1 MSQSVKIGNLVLG
14 EGIPKICV
22 PIVGR
27 TEEEVLDLAAN
38 IMDHKPDMVE
48 WRIDFLTDVFNTEK
62 TIGALKKLKDILK
75 EIPLLVTFRTKGEGG
90 EQSASMEEY
99 IELYEKIMGTQFADA
114 IDVEAFFGEKILET
128 LSEKAHSY
136 GVKVV
141 ASNHDFL
148 GTPPGEELE
157 RRLRF
162 MQSSGADVAKIAVMP
177 QSQSDVLTLLSATEV
192 IAAEGRTPVITMS
205 MGGKGMVSRILGE
218 NFGSCL
224 TFGMVGRASA
234 PGQIPIGQLRTLL
247 DTIHQYS

>member
-1 MSQSVKIGNLVLG
+1 MSQSVQIGKLVLG

-27 TEEEVLDLAAN
+27 TEEEVLELAAD
-38 IMDHKPDMVE
+38 IVKHEPDIIE
-48 WRIDFLTDVFNTEK
+48 WRIDFLPDVLNTEK
-62 TIGALKKLKDILK
+62 TLGTLKKLKAVLK

-90 EQSASMEEY
+90 EQSVSVEEY
-99 IELYEKIMGTQFADA
+99 IGLYERIMETQSAEA
-114 IDVEAFFGEKILET
+114 IDVEAFFSEKILET
-128 LSEKAHSY
+128 LSERAHRY

-141 ASNHDFL
+141 ASNHDFAA
-148 GTPPGEELE
+148 TPQGEELQ
-157 RRLRF
+157 RRLHF
-162 MQSSGADVAKIAVMP
+162 MQESGADVAKIAVMP
-177 QSQSDVLTLLSATEV
+177 QNQADVLTLLSVTEA
-192 IAAEGRTPVITMS
+192 IAGEGRTPVITMA

-224 TFGMVGRASA
+224 TFAMVGKASA